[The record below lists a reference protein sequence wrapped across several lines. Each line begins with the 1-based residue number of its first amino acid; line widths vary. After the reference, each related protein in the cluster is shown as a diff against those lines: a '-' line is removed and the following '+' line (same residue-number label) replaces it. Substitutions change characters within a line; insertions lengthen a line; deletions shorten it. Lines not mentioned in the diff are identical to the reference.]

1 MEYSGL
7 LKQYLINRGTYVDKK
22 MEPLATKSD
31 LENFNEM
38 WMFPG
43 LRVTVLQDE
52 DGEMRDYRCK
62 LVDGKKIWVPI
73 DDVNKEEFDEKIAN
87 LETLNV
93 EIETRI
99 DSLED
104 IMSIQGEDVESKK

>member
-22 MEPLATKSD
+22 MEPLATKAD

-43 LRVTVLQDE
+43 LRVTVLEDE

-62 LVDGKKIWVPI
+62 MVDGEKIWVPI
-73 DDVNKEEFDEKIAN
+73 DIIKKEEFNVQISKLESVDEG
-87 LETLNV
+87 LDDRL
-93 EIETRI
+93 
-99 DSLED
+99 DSLEG
-104 IMSIQGEDVESKK
+104 IMFIQGEDVE

>member
-22 MEPLATKSD
+22 MEPLATKAD

-43 LRVTVLQDE
+43 LRVTVLEDE

-62 LVDGKKIWVPI
+62 MVDGEKIWVPI
-73 DDVNKEEFDEKIAN
+73 DTIEKEEFNVQISKLESVDEG
-87 LETLNV
+87 LDDRL
-93 EIETRI
+93 
-99 DSLED
+99 DSLEG
-104 IMSIQGEDVESKK
+104 IMFIQGEDVE